1 MAAQT
6 EEQDKNKCI
15 HSYLDMEETNFDN
28 FWLYDDV

>member
-15 HSYLDMEETNFDN
+15 NSYLDMEETNFDN